1 MPSTCMSVT
10 LGKDAVK
17 LVQEFSFLRS
27 VKVALKFSFCWGAFL
42 SVCIS
47 DAWVGVFLFSD

>member
-1 MPSTCMSVT
+1 MSVT

-17 LVQEFSFLRS
+17 LPTQLVQEFSFLRS